1 MALDDVLLDLLV
13 CPETREKLALADAGL
28 VAKLNAAITAGRLK
42 NKRGVVVK
50 GPLEGGLVRPDGKVL
65 YAIQEDIPNL
75 LVDDAISLDQ
85 L

>member
-1 MALDDVLLDLLV
+1 MPLDDTLLELLV
-13 CPETREKLALADAGL
+13 CPETREKLTLADAGL

-50 GPLEGGLVRPDGKVL
+50 GALDGGLVRLDGQVV

-75 LVDDAISLDQ
+75 LVDDGIPLDQ